1 MHEKGHTAKR
11 RNKASNNQRDV
22 NSFGCNSFAIGQR
35 KRSATKVGSRWS
47 RVSTYKTVNDWNN
60 STLALEITIDCVKAD
75 FGCDADRSEIINYI
89 KC

>member
-1 MHEKGHTAKR
+1 VHKKGYPTKR
-11 RNKASNNQRDV
+11 RDKASNNQRDV